1 MGAGRLVM
9 HDTATSGRENM
20 DGSVTQRKSARVV
33 KKCQVA
39 KNCPTAAFKPNKGVD
54 RKECMRCGACLS
66 SCPYGALKGNL
77 GAIEL
82 NGQQIPVTLRQS
94 DRYNADKLT
103 LELKKKIEQVEF
115 FLSTPVQN
123 IKL

>member
-1 MGAGRLVM
+1 
-9 HDTATSGRENM
+9 
-20 DGSVTQRKSARVV
+20 
-33 KKCQVA
+33 
-39 KNCPTAAFKPNKGVD
+39 
-54 RKECMRCGACLS
+54 MRCGACLS

-103 LELKKKIEQVEF
+103 RELKKKIEQGEF
-115 FLSTPVQN
+115 LLSTPVQN